1 MPPVIS
7 TISTIGSIGN
17 EHFTAQPFDSFS
29 AHGTVR
35 RVLNDFKLF
44 GVCGRLRRLRQRVHQ
59 TKRRQTRRKSEMLG
73 GRAKLRANG
82 HLYRP
87 VHRSNLAGAKVRR
100 LQSQSG
106 MLAPEQ
112 PRIRVI
118 AGAMVHSLR

>member
-35 RVLNDFKLF
+35 RVLDDFKLF

-59 TKRRQTRRKSEMLG
+59 TKRKPTRRKSEMLG
-73 GRAKLRANG
+73 GRAARKQAFC
-82 HLYRP
+82 RP
-87 VHRSNLAGAKVRR
+87 LRSNSWGTEVRR
-100 LQSQSG
+100 HNRNQACQRLNG
-106 MLAPEQ
+106 LAF
-112 PRIRVI
+112 
-118 AGAMVHSLR
+118 